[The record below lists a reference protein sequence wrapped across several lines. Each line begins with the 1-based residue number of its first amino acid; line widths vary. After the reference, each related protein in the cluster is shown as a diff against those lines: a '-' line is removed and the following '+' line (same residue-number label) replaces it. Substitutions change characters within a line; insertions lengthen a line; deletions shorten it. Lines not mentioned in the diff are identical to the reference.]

1 MDEAAS
7 QAAFLGN
14 FCPSAQ
20 DCGQWWRFASNGGG
34 LRAKPADIVGHLPS
48 PEHLHPYK
56 IPNPVEASMY
66 PHSPRWDWE
75 NQRNVVHV

>member
-1 MDEAAS
+1 MKLLVKRLFQEIFVPVLKIA
-7 QAAFLGN
+7 G
-14 FCPSAQ
+14 
-20 DCGQWWRFASNGGG
+20 NGGG

-48 PEHLHPYK
+48 PEHLHPYE